1 MVIKRLE
8 DIEFS
13 RIDVFNMI
21 QESMQE
27 RVAQG
32 VVYSICK
39 MTCDYFVQYTKNA
52 LIFIAIDPPPH
63 TLSLST
69 YRNTNVSA
77 LLGAAVFFLIG
88 IKVMTDGR
96 FWV

>member
-52 LIFIAIDPPPH
+52 LIFIAIDPPPTH
-63 TLSLST
+63 TLSQHTETQMFQL
-69 YRNTNVSA
+69 Y
-77 LLGAAVFFLIG
+77 
-88 IKVMTDGR
+88 
-96 FWV
+96 